1 MRYKQSNCLKMSSS
15 QQLRWNLTGKQKKKK
30 GVEQGGGGGRSRK
43 GQWNAG
49 NMRYNDKYLKF
60 EVLKKWATK

>member
-1 MRYKQSNCLKMSSS
+1 MKSNRK
-15 QQLRWNLTGKQKKKK
+15 TKKKR

-60 EVLKKWATK
+60 EVLKK